1 MLLYDSFIQYIKNF
15 NDDFRCSQ
23 EEQIFE
29 KNKLKENIDYDVYLN
44 LEKQYHD
51 DIIKYLN
58 PVIDKLTENDSSFD
72 CFRKYEKNFFS
83 GNGYLDEEDLAD
95 YVLGADEN
103 IFENEVEKTFF
114 QIIKTYMENEENKFL
129 YLEDYPY
136 VVFSELIYLAF
147 KNNYIRE
154 DMDFSTFA
162 LESKLFETPLQ
173 LRQKIGCP
181 SWQTVVD
188 EEISLKEYIY
198 KLMNKEEKLVNMI
211 VISNNL
217 SYTLDFDK
225 EHPIDDILLN
235 EETNTFSFFKE
246 TSHFSIKLTEDLLN
260 TKMRKFLNTIL
271 FTGQRG
277 YKVESEDLKITF
289 TTQQFKW
296 K

>member
-1 MLLYDSFIQYIKNF
+1 MLYSSFNQYVRNF
-15 NDDFRCSQ
+15 NQDFMYYQ
-23 EEQIFE
+23 EKAVFDKID
-29 KNKLKENIDYDVYLN
+29 NIDYYVYSS
-44 LEKQYHD
+44 LEKEYRE
-51 DIIKYLN
+51 DIEKYLN
-58 PVIDKLTENDSSFD
+58 NVIYKLTEDDSSFD
-72 CFRKYEKNFFS
+72 EIRKYKSNLFN
-83 GNGYLDEEDLAD
+83 GNEYVDEEDLAD

-103 IFENEVEKTFF
+103 IFENEVERIFF
-114 QIIKTYMENEENKFL
+114 QIIKTYMENEEDKFL
-129 YLEDYPY
+129 YLEDYSY

-147 KNNYIRE
+147 KNNHIKE
-154 DMDFSTFA
+154 DIDFSTFA
-162 LESKLFETPLQ
+162 IESKLFKTSLQ
-173 LRQKIGCP
+173 LRENIGCP
-181 SWQTVVD
+181 AWETN
-188 EEISLKEYIY
+188 EEMSLKEYIY

>member
-1 MLLYDSFIQYIKNF
+1 MLLYDSFIQYVKNF

-29 KNKLKENIDYDVYLN
+29 KNKLKENIDYDVYLS

-83 GNGYLDEEDLAD
+83 DNGYLDEEELAD

-114 QIIKTYMENEENKFL
+114 QIIKTYMENEENQFL

-154 DMDFSTFA
+154 DIDFSTFA
-162 LESKLFETPLQ
+162 LESGFFETPLQ
-173 LRQKIGCP
+173 LREKIGCP

-188 EEISLKEYIY
+188 EEMSLREYIH
-198 KLMNKEEKLVNMI
+198 KLITGEEKLINI
-211 VISNNL
+211 VVIGKNL
-217 SYTLDFDK
+217 SYILDFDN
-225 EHPIDDILLN
+225 PIEDISLN

-246 TSHFSIKLTEDLLN
+246 TSHFSINLTESFLN
-260 TKMRKFLNTIL
+260 TKMRKFLNAIL
-271 FTGQRG
+271 FTGQKG
-277 YKVESEDLKITF
+277 YKVKSEDLEINF
-289 TTQQFKW
+289 INQQFKW